1 MIVVVRD
8 NGVGVGELQEVEE
21 MSQRLQEAA
30 LGALVSLLAIDKIQA
45 WRRLTGQA
53 ALRRRWLRLSAKR
66 AATSL
71 PAF

>member
-1 MIVVVRD
+1 MSPLK
-8 NGVGVGELQEVEE
+8 GVMCLNK
-21 MSQRLQEAA
+21 
-30 LGALVSLLAIDKIQA
+30 GALWRQLDKIQA
-45 WRRLTGQA
+45 RRRLTGQA